1 MSAASTVVVLAP
13 EKVEPV
19 AGGSEEHE
27 RAPESAA
34 PPARASVVGIAWRRG
49 LQLFVVAVVA
59 FLLFSLW
66 LSGLAHARSQVGLQ
80 RRFRSELSN
89 DRAPI
94 GGAIPVGAPVA
105 IIQIPRLGMYEA
117 VVEGTRSGQL
127 RAGPGHLVGTSLPG
141 QPGNA
146 VLAGRRVLY
155 GGPFRRLGSLHPGD
169 SIDVTTG
176 QGHAVYRV
184 SNVTDLASSD
194 GSFAQY
200 RNDNRLTLF
209 TSGSRWT
216 ASSRLVVSAALV
228 GQPFPAAPLR
238 RTLDPEGLGLTG
250 ERDATAY
257 TLVWLELLAVL
268 ALITVYAASRWPAIT
283 TWIVC
288 APVVAM
294 VLWLFFENAVRLL
307 PATL

>member
-13 EKVEPV
+13 ERAEPD
-19 AGGSEEHE
+19 AHAPAEPE
-27 RAPESAA
+27 RAPEGTTPA
-34 PPARASVVGIAWRRG
+34 ARASVVGAAWRRG
-49 LQLFVVAVVA
+49 LQVFVVAVLA
-59 FLLFSLW
+59 FLVFALW
-66 LSGLAHARSQVGLQ
+66 LSGFAHARSQVGLE

-105 IIQIPRLGMYEA
+105 IMQIPRLGMYEA

-127 RAGPGHLVGTSLPG
+127 RDGPGHLVGTSLPG

-146 VLAGRRVLY
+146 VLGGRRVLY
-155 GGPFRRLGSLHPGD
+155 GGPFRRLGALHPGD

-184 SNVTDLASSD
+184 TTVTNLASSD

-216 ASSRLVVSAALV
+216 ASSRLVVSASLV
-228 GQPFPAAPLR
+228 GQPFSATPLR

-257 TLVWLELLAVL
+257 TLVWLELLAVV
-268 ALITVYAASRWPAIT
+268 ALITVYAASRWPAII

-294 VLWLFFENAVRLL
+294 ALWLFFENAVRLL

>member
-1 MSAASTVVVLAP
+1 MSDTLTVAVPATDEVPTDLVVDEHDPKPAPHRERRSQTVTVV
-13 EKVEPV
+13 
-19 AGGSEEHE
+19 
-27 RAPESAA
+27 
-34 PPARASVVGIAWRRG
+34 RRG
-49 LQLFVVAVVA
+49 IQVFSLVGVA
-59 FLLFSLW
+59 FLTFALW
-66 LSGLAHARSQVGLQ
+66 FSGLAHARSQVGLE
-80 RRFRSELSN
+80 RRFRAELSN

-127 RAGPGHLVGTSLPG
+127 REGPGHLVGSSMPG

-146 VLAGRRVLY
+146 VLAGRRTLY
-155 GGPFRRLGSLHPGD
+155 SGPFRRLSSLHPGD

-184 SNVTDLASSD
+184 TNVTDLASSD

-209 TSGSRWT
+209 TSGTRWT
-216 ASSRLVVSAALV
+216 ASSRLVVSASLV
-228 GQPFPAAPLR
+228 GQPFPATPLR

-257 TLVWLELLAVL
+257 TLVWLELLAVV
-268 ALITVYAASRWPAIT
+268 ALITVYAATRWPAII

-294 VLWLFFENAVRLL
+294 ALWLFFENAVRLL